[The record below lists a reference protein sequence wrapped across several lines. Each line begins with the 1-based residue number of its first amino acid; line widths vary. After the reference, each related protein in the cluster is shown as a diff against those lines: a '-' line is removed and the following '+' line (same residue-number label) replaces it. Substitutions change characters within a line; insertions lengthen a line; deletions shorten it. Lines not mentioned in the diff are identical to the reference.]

1 MGVRSAS
8 ARTSSP
14 SRAEVQGSL
23 PGCRYLCREP
33 RGLPCG
39 QSLRP
44 RRHSRCARSRP
55 RDDADGRRGRRRA
68 DCRGAPEEAGDPRR
82 AGPREEGRGQGER
95 SRRQEARRDSSNA
108 GQARSEDEPAAKA
121 APKAKASAS
130 SGVATNGLP
139 MQIMVALRSH
149 NVVVVS
155 LWGTGGKIDAMSRDE
170 AAAGAS
176 AVGAGFVPLNVLEQG
191 RVAEALTLK
200 LGVVLRAPTVL
211 LFTSGGKLVNTLDG
225 FRDRETVGQAALDAL
240 RG

>member
-1 MGVRSAS
+1 VSLAVSPAVKVFALVGILGALVLGLGMMLMGGEADAEPTAAVLPKKQGILDAP
-8 ARTSSP
+8 AR
-14 SRAEVQGSL
+14 AKKV
-23 PGCRYLCREP
+23 
-33 RGLPCG
+33 
-39 QSLRP
+39 
-44 RRHSRCARSRP
+44 A
-55 RDDADGRRGRRRA
+55 AKA
-68 DCRGAPEEAGDPRR
+68 
-82 AGPREEGRGQGER
+82 
-95 SRRQEARRDSSNA
+95 NA
-108 GQARSEDEPAAKA
+108 AAVKKPAVTPATPAKPAAKTKPAAKA

-211 LFTSGGKLVNTLDG
+211 LFTSGGKLANTLDG